1 MSTELHTLSGAY
13 ALHALS
19 AEEADQFRRHL
30 EACQACRQEVREL
43 QQAAA
48 TMGASEAVAPPPYLK
63 AKVLSAADRT
73 PQLPP
78 STSGGKVIRV
88 SPHRW
93 GTRLLLAAAAVVVIV
108 AGVIGISRI
117 GDNGT
122 GEQQSLLAAGVVKVF
137 KADDANTA
145 TMKTANGG
153 KISVA
158 TSPSLGEMAVDTED
172 LPPLDKQH
180 VYQIWAIHSGAF
192 SSVGVVEREKG
203 AAMAMPDPD
212 TEVAIT
218 VEPLGGSKQ
227 PTTDPI
233 MKVNPSQV

>member
-1 MSTELHTLSGAY
+1 
-13 ALHALS
+13 
-19 AEEADQFRRHL
+19 
-30 EACQACRQEVREL
+30 
-43 QQAAA
+43 
-48 TMGASEAVAPPPYLK
+48 
-63 AKVLSAADRT
+63 
-73 PQLPP
+73 
-78 STSGGKVIRV
+78 
-88 SPHRW
+88 
-93 GTRLLLAAAAVVVIV
+93 VVIV

-172 LPPLDKQH
+172 LPPLDKRH
-180 VYQIWAIHSGAF
+180 VYQIWAVHSGAF

-218 VEPLGGSKQ
+218 VEPVGGSKQ